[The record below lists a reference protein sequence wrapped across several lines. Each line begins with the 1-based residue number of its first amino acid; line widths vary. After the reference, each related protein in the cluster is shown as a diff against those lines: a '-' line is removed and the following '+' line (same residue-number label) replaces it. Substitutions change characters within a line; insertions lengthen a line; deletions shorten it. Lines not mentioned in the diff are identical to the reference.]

1 MTLDLVKEI
10 LDLGLEKVK
19 GHFLI
24 IKEYL
29 G

>member
-1 MTLDLVKEI
+1 MTLDLVKAI

-24 IKEYL
+24 IRECV